1 MRIAYGAG
9 HGGFGVTPGKR
20 SPAGE
25 YEWDFNNEVAVAF
38 AKEMKNYNVKLM
50 RTDDPTGKT
59 DVLLKTRTDEANNWG
74 ADLYISFHH
83 NAFQSKWGNH
93 GGTETFYHA
102 GSADGKKLAQLVQ
115 NAQLKAYGLRDR
127 GIKTDN
133 LHITRETR
141 MVAVLCEGGFMDSN
155 TDIKKLRD
163 KKVLQTAGKEIA
175 HAVAEYLGLKKG
187 SGSTASKPSKPSNP
201 SKPSTPK
208 PTGKLG
214 LVDWMKSKKMDSS
227 FANRKKLAGQ
237 HGIKNYTGT
246 ASQNTTLLAKLQSG
260 SKPSKPNPSKPKPS
274 TGDIKAGSKV
284 KIKSNAGNY
293 SRTTTTIPTKHKN
306 KLYTIQQVGKDDV
319 LIKELYSWVKKSD
332 LVGQTSTS
340 TSTSKSKTLKSGS
353 RVKIKSSAG
362 KYSRANVTIPAK
374 HKNKTYTV
382 QQVGKNDVL
391 IKELYSWVRKVD
403 VQ

>member
-25 YEWDFNNEVAVAF
+25 YEWDFNNEVAIAF

-59 DVLLKTRTDEANNWG
+59 DVLLKTRTDKANNWG

-102 GSADGKKLAQLVQ
+102 GSADGKRLAQLVQ

-155 TDIKKLRD
+155 IDIKKLRD
-163 KKVLQTAGKEIA
+163 RKVLQRAGKEIA
-175 HAVAEYLGLKKG
+175 KAVANHFKLKRT
-187 SGSTASKPSKPSNP
+187 SSKPSSN
-201 SKPSTPK
+201 T
-208 PTGKLG
+208 
-214 LVDWMKSKKMDSS
+214 
-227 FANRKKLAGQ
+227 
-237 HGIKNYTGT
+237 
-246 ASQNTTLLAKLQSG
+246 NT
-260 SKPSKPNPSKPKPS
+260 SKPKPS
-274 TGDIKAGSKV
+274 TNNSFKWVG
-284 KIKSNAGNY
+284 
-293 SRTTTTIPTKHKN
+293 TKDKG
-306 KLYTIQQVGKDDV
+306 KRVESIYKGKDGLNFYDGPRWTRPTGTFGYGEGWKV
-319 LIKELYSWVKKSD
+319 DNLYRVNGSLMYRVQNSKGKLFWITASKKYVKVTNQKYK
-332 LVGQTSTS
+332 
-340 TSTSKSKTLKSGS
+340 TSKSKKKTIRSGSTVTLKKTAKKFTTGENIASHAKGKKYTVHQVNGNRVLLKSGNS
-353 RVKIKSSAG
+353 FIG
-362 KYSRANVTIPAK
+362 
-374 HKNKTYTV
+374 
-382 QQVGKNDVL
+382 
-391 IKELYSWVRKVD
+391 WVRKTD
-403 VQ
+403 VK